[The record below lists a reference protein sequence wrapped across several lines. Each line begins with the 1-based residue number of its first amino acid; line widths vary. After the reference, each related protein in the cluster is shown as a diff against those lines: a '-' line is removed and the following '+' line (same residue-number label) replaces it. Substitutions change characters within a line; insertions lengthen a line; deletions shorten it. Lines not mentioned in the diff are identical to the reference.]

1 MRTNTLARA
10 TVPERPGFRVP
21 QSRLSS
27 TLLSLSAPSF
37 WRPLCAAALTFL
49 LALLSLRAVAADAS
63 GDPVQGKRLF
73 LTDGCYQCH
82 GTTGAGGGMAGPRL
96 APDPLPLEGVKAK
109 LRTASGRMPVYTA
122 AVLTDAQIAD
132 IVAYLQSI
140 PGGKPAKD
148 IPLLNR

>member
-1 MRTNTLARA
+1 MQINR
-10 TVPERPGFRVP
+10 
-21 QSRLSS
+21 
-27 TLLSLSAPSF
+27 SAWPT
-37 WRPLCAAALTFL
+37 AAAVVSM
-49 LALLSLRAVAADAS
+49 LALLSVRALADEAH
-63 GDPVQGKRLF
+63 GDPAEGKRLF
-73 LTDGCYQCH
+73 LTYGCYQCH

-122 AVLTDAQIAD
+122 ALVTDAQIAD

-140 PGGKPAKD
+140 PSGKPARD